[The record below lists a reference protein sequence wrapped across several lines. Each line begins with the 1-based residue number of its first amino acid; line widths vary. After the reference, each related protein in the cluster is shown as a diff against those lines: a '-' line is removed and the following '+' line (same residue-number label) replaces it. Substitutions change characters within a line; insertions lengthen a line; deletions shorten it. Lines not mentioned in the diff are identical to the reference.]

1 MTTPRPMPGGL
12 FDRPDAAEDGFPA
25 WPRDDPALAARDDA
39 VRRMRRVLPPPGAD
53 RLGILDLWCLRAA
66 VRAADPDVPAAAT
79 AVVHADGSC
88 RPNPGRGGW
97 AAVLDVDGERRTLSG
112 AVPGPTT
119 NNRMELTAAIEAL
132 HALPSPAD
140 VVLVTDSEYLRRGIA
155 VYVPGWRARGWT
167 RGRRST
173 PVPNADLWRVLDHL
187 DAVHRIE
194 WRRVPGHAGNE
205 LNELA
210 DRLAGKARDRA
221 GPDQAGTP

>member
-1 MTTPRPMPGGL
+1 MTTPRTMPDDV
-12 FDRPDAAEDGFPA
+12 DRPDAAEDGFPA
-25 WPRDDPALAARDDA
+25 WHRDDPALAARDDA
-39 VRRMRRVLPPPGAD
+39 VHRMRRVLPPAGAG
-53 RLGILDLWCLRAA
+53 RLGTLDLWCLRAA
-66 VRAADPDVPAAAT
+66 VRASDPDVPAAAT
-79 AVVHADGSC
+79 AVVHTDGSC

-140 VVLVTDSEYLRRGIA
+140 VVLFTDSEYLRRGIT

-167 RGRRST
+167 RGRRSA

-187 DAVHRIE
+187 DAMHRVE
-194 WRRVPGHAGNE
+194 WRWVPGHAGNE
-205 LNELA
+205 PNELA
-210 DRLAGKARDRA
+210 DRLAAEARDRPDPGGDD
-221 GPDQAGTP
+221 GP